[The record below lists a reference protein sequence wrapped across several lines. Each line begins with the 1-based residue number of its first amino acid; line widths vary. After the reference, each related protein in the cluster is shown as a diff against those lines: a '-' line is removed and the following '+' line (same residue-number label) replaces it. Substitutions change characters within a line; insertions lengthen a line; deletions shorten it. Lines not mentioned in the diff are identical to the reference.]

1 VVRDP
6 YARWWGRGGTAR
18 CPPIPIHG
26 TELPIRNASAPAAI
40 GGKADPEQTTLG

>member
-1 VVRDP
+1 MKHRESCTSFAAVHES
-6 YARWWGRGGTAR
+6 G
-18 CPPIPIHG
+18 HG